1 MQRIIYI
8 LILVFTILGQ
18 SKIGTLKAEDLSGL
32 DQSNEN
38 YFSNCNNSVLIIE
51 PAFLIISEESY
62 DSCFSDFWIEQQNN
76 KKLFS
81 DTETRINIFYSIL
94 VESEIIYHSD
104 TSPPHYC

>member
-8 LILVFTILGQ
+8 LILVFIILGQ
-18 SKIGTLKAEDLSGL
+18 SKNGTLKAEDLSGL
-32 DQSNEN
+32 DRSIEN
-38 YFSNCNNSVLIIE
+38 YFSNCNISVLFIE
-51 PAFLIISEESY
+51 PVFLIISEECY
-62 DSCFSDFWIEQQNN
+62 DSFLTDYWIETQYN

-81 DTETRINIFYSIL
+81 DTETQIHIFYNII